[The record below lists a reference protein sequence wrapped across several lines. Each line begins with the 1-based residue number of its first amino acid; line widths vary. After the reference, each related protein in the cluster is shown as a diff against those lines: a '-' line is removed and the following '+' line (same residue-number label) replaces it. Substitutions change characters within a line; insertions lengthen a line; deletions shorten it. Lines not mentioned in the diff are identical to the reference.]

1 MCHSGR
7 VSARVLGTLVLLDN
21 DLAYEMQAGGCAL
34 CGAPLHRAS
43 YPRKPRGLPD
53 HDAEAMLR
61 RRTSFCCSNRDC
73 RRRATP
79 PSLVFLDRRV
89 YVGVVVTLLT
99 MLAHGATPKR
109 LARISEE
116 YAVDRRTLDRWR
128 RWWTTEMPRLDV
140 WRVLRGRFVEQ
151 PEEAR
156 LPLSLYER
164 MVDEKA
170 DEHTDEG
177 NDAKLTKL
185 LTLLRELG
193 RSALMRARYAL
204 APSGMLA
211 TRRERSNR

>member
-7 VSARVLGTLVLLDN
+7 VSARALGTLVLLDN
-21 DLAYEMQAGGCAL
+21 DLAQEMHAGGCAL
-34 CGAPLHRAS
+34 CGAPLHRAP
-43 YPRKPRGLPD
+43 YPRKPRGLREGEM
-53 HDAEAMLR
+53 EAKVCHR
-61 RRTSFCCSNRDC
+61 VSFCCSNREC

-99 MLAHGATPKR
+99 MLAHGVTPKR
-109 LARISEE
+109 LARIAQE

-140 WRVLRGRFVEQ
+140 WQVLRGRFVEQ

-164 MVDEKA
+164 MVD
-170 DEHTDEG
+170 DGTDDG
-177 NDAKLTKL
+177 TDSKLTKL
-185 LTLLRELG
+185 LMLLRELG
-193 RSALMRARYAL
+193 HSALMRARYAL

-211 TRRERSNR
+211 ARRERSNR